1 MCCFQRCAP
10 NIISSVHL
18 VLCQVYPLL
27 RQVGFLPGCVTF
39 KSLMCGDILNAFR
52 LLFLSAS
59 ALAVGL
65 CWGVTVHSAILRA
78 CLLYM
83 HVTTQERRSVSVH
96 AKYQHPNLGLLQVC
110 ITNRSPDCAAAKYTV
125 QVGA

>member
-1 MCCFQRCAP
+1 M
-10 NIISSVHL
+10 
-18 VLCQVYPLL
+18 
-27 RQVGFLPGCVTF
+27 PGCVTF

-65 CWGVTVHSAILRA
+65 CWGVTVHSAVLRA
-78 CLLYM
+78 CRM
-83 HVTTQERRSVSVH
+83 HVQQTTQERRSVSVH
-96 AKYQHPNLGLLQVC
+96 AKHQHPNLGLLQVC

>member
-1 MCCFQRCAP
+1 MCCFQRCTP
-10 NIISSVHL
+10 NIISSVDL

-65 CWGVTVHSAILRA
+65 CWGVTVHSAVLRTCMRQHKSDEA
-78 CLLYM
+78 CLY
-83 HVTTQERRSVSVH
+83 TRNINTQILDSCRCASQTGVRIV
-96 AKYQHPNLGLLQVC
+96 LLLNILCKLVL
-110 ITNRSPDCAAAKYTV
+110 N
-125 QVGA
+125 